1 VKRKV
6 TQTPR
11 AAQRLILRAVIVL
24 MATLLLLA
32 IFRAH
37 AVFGQSQAPTYVS
50 EFSKGGER

>member
-6 TQTPR
+6 TATPR

-24 MATLLLLA
+24 MAAFLLLA

-37 AVFGQSQAPTYVS
+37 AVFGQSQALAYVTG
-50 EFSKGGER
+50 FSKGGE